1 MAVVFIYKTTPLLF
15 MEEVYVLIK
24 ISNQMVEQIPKKEK
38 AIKRVYCLYRVSTKN
53 QVEANDI
60 PMQRVACHQFADL
73 HAGWIIRKEFYEFG
87 VSGFKVSA
95 SDRDKIQELKACAE
109 CKSRSHST
117 TCTEF

>member
-53 QVEANDI
+53 QAEANDI
-60 PMQRVACHQFADL
+60 PLQRVACHQFADS
-73 HAGWIIRKEFYEFG
+73 HTGWITRKEFYEFG

-95 SDRDKIQELKACAE
+95 SDRDKIQELKACAK